1 VFYCKDK
8 NEAFSGR
15 MYLISHFIVN
25 FQHKTMNS
33 FKTLDWACPTPPNY
47 EKQKVHFR
55 CPKMDQT
62 LGPAFRPGNIIE
74 IFGEAGS
81 AKSQFCLDLALQTT
95 AHSANGRVLFINT
108 DRSFPARRM
117 TQLLEHTDLSSDHLD
132 RIVTYSAW
140 ESKSLF
146 EALEKKIPG
155 MY

>member
-1 VFYCKDK
+1 
-8 NEAFSGR
+8 
-15 MYLISHFIVN
+15 
-25 FQHKTMNS
+25 MNS

-95 AHSANGRVLFINT
+95 AHSANGRVLYINT
-108 DRSFPARRM
+108 G
-117 TQLLEHTDLSSDHLD
+117 
-132 RIVTYSAW
+132 
-140 ESKSLF
+140 KSLSEGLILHQLTKNMMTDCSLNYEF
-146 EALEKKIPG
+146 STYMKIASSEHVVYTDCFLFG
-155 MY
+155 HSEEFMYTTAWNFHVLNL

>member
-1 VFYCKDK
+1 M
-8 NEAFSGR
+8 NP
-15 MYLISHFIVN
+15 LISYSIVN
-25 FQHKTMNS
+25 FQHKAMNS

-95 AHSANGRVLFINT
+95 AHSASGRVLFINT
-108 DRSFPARRM
+108 GRS
-117 TQLLEHTDLSSDHLD
+117 LS
-132 RIVTYSAW
+132 
-140 ESKSLF
+140 
-146 EALEKKIPG
+146 EALILHQITHNMMTDCSLNYEFST
-155 MY
+155 

>member
-1 VFYCKDK
+1 
-8 NEAFSGR
+8 
-15 MYLISHFIVN
+15 
-25 FQHKTMNS
+25 MNS

-81 AKSQFCLDLALQTT
+81 AKSQFSLDLALQTT

-108 DRSFPARRM
+108 G
-117 TQLLEHTDLSSDHLD
+117 
-132 RIVTYSAW
+132 
-140 ESKSLF
+140 KSLSLILTSTNPQYDNKLF
-146 EALEKKIPG
+146 IELRVQYMKIASSVHVVCINCSACQNKKTICVHN